1 MLPNRSLKVLM
12 IAESLS
18 MSASPLGIMLASPV
32 NYQIAGVWFADDPAQ
47 SWRYV
52 FLCGLAPVLLALA
65 PG

>member
-1 MLPNRSLKVLM
+1 M